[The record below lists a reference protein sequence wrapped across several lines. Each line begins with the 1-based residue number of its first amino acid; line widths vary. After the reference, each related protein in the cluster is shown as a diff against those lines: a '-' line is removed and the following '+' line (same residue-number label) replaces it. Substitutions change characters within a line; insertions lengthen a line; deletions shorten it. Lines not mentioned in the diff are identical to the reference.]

1 MVEFPIACNLEGDY
15 GYKVLVV
22 DETESVA
29 DVIQKAVDQLVG
41 VLVAPFPPGTVLKL
55 RLHGSETPL
64 ADDMTVKQANFAQME
79 TVEIYRAG

>member
-1 MVEFPIACNLEGDY
+1 MAEFPIACNLEGDY

-29 DVIQKAVDQLVG
+29 DVIQKAVDQIVG

-55 RLHGSETPL
+55 RLHGGDAPL
-64 ADDMTVKQANFAQME
+64 ADELTVKEANFAQME